1 MTCQHGWQKTIVSID
16 KFNKT
21 IGNIVCWITI
31 PLILGMVYEVLAR
44 KLFLA
49 PTIWAYDMSRFLYGA
64 LFMLGAGYALSK
76 GVHIRADFLY
86 RNFKTKTQGKIDF
99 WLYLLFYF
107 PGLIV
112 FLYMTTIFVQES
124 IMRNERGMDT
134 TWMPYMWPI
143 KSCLWFGIIFLLI
156 QGVSELFKSY
166 YAMTKGR
173 WPWTRMI
180 SHLIDPA
187 ILGFILIGVMLFAIF
202 IGFPI
207 SFTLIFL
214 GFVFGYLGFGKL
226 VFYLM
231 TLQFSMVMTEQT
243 LAAVPLFVFMGIMME
258 QAGLMER
265 LFSAFQMMLAK
276 VRGSLYYAVLFVSV
290 IFAAA
295 TGIVGASVTILG
307 IMAAKSMNKSGYDV
321 KLAAGTITAG
331 GTLGILIPPSIML
344 VVMGPIMEIPVT
356 DLFAA
361 AILPGILLACLY
373 AAYTTVRC
381 IINPKL
387 GPTVPEELRAKSMK
401 DVWIEN
407 FFLD

>member
-1 MTCQHGWQKTIVSID
+1 MTDKPTNLDVSDEMIAERRGGSGKMPDDMPTWMAKTIVSID

-143 KSCLWFGIIFLLI
+143 KSCLWFGIIFLLV

-173 WPWTRMI
+173 WP
-180 SHLIDPA
+180 
-187 ILGFILIGVMLFAIF
+187 G
-202 IGFPI
+202 
-207 SFTLIFL
+207 
-214 GFVFGYLGFGKL
+214 
-226 VFYLM
+226 
-231 TLQFSMVMTEQT
+231 QE
-243 LAAVPLFVFMGIMME
+243 
-258 QAGLMER
+258 
-265 LFSAFQMMLAK
+265 
-276 VRGSLYYAVLFVSV
+276 
-290 IFAAA
+290 
-295 TGIVGASVTILG
+295 
-307 IMAAKSMNKSGYDV
+307 
-321 KLAAGTITAG
+321 
-331 GTLGILIPPSIML
+331 
-344 VVMGPIMEIPVT
+344 
-356 DLFAA
+356 
-361 AILPGILLACLY
+361 
-373 AAYTTVRC
+373 
-381 IINPKL
+381 
-387 GPTVPEELRAKSMK
+387 
-401 DVWIEN
+401 
-407 FFLD
+407 

>member
-1 MTCQHGWQKTIVSID
+1 MTDKPTNLDISDEMIAERRGGSGKMPDDMPTWMAKSIVSID
-16 KFNKT
+16 RFNKI

-134 TWMPYMWPI
+134 TWMPFMWPI
-143 KSCLWFGIIFLLI
+143 KSCLWFGIIFLLV

-173 WPWTRMI
+173 WP
-180 SHLIDPA
+180 
-187 ILGFILIGVMLFAIF
+187 G
-202 IGFPI
+202 
-207 SFTLIFL
+207 
-214 GFVFGYLGFGKL
+214 
-226 VFYLM
+226 
-231 TLQFSMVMTEQT
+231 QE
-243 LAAVPLFVFMGIMME
+243 
-258 QAGLMER
+258 
-265 LFSAFQMMLAK
+265 
-276 VRGSLYYAVLFVSV
+276 
-290 IFAAA
+290 
-295 TGIVGASVTILG
+295 
-307 IMAAKSMNKSGYDV
+307 
-321 KLAAGTITAG
+321 
-331 GTLGILIPPSIML
+331 
-344 VVMGPIMEIPVT
+344 
-356 DLFAA
+356 
-361 AILPGILLACLY
+361 
-373 AAYTTVRC
+373 
-381 IINPKL
+381 
-387 GPTVPEELRAKSMK
+387 
-401 DVWIEN
+401 
-407 FFLD
+407 

>member
-1 MTCQHGWQKTIVSID
+1 MTDKPTNLDISDEMIAERRGGSGKMPDDMPLWMAKAIVSID
-16 KFNKT
+16 KFNKI

-134 TWMPYMWPI
+134 TWMPFMWPI
-143 KSCLWFGIIFLLI
+143 KSCLWFGIIFLLV

-173 WPWTRMI
+173 WP
-180 SHLIDPA
+180 
-187 ILGFILIGVMLFAIF
+187 G
-202 IGFPI
+202 
-207 SFTLIFL
+207 
-214 GFVFGYLGFGKL
+214 
-226 VFYLM
+226 
-231 TLQFSMVMTEQT
+231 QE
-243 LAAVPLFVFMGIMME
+243 
-258 QAGLMER
+258 
-265 LFSAFQMMLAK
+265 
-276 VRGSLYYAVLFVSV
+276 
-290 IFAAA
+290 
-295 TGIVGASVTILG
+295 
-307 IMAAKSMNKSGYDV
+307 
-321 KLAAGTITAG
+321 
-331 GTLGILIPPSIML
+331 
-344 VVMGPIMEIPVT
+344 
-356 DLFAA
+356 
-361 AILPGILLACLY
+361 
-373 AAYTTVRC
+373 
-381 IINPKL
+381 
-387 GPTVPEELRAKSMK
+387 
-401 DVWIEN
+401 
-407 FFLD
+407 

>member
-1 MTCQHGWQKTIVSID
+1 MTDKPTNLDISDEMIAERRGGSGKMPDDMPTWMAKAIVSID
-16 KFNKT
+16 KFNKI

-143 KSCLWFGIIFLLI
+143 KSCLWFGIIFLLV
-156 QGVSELFKSY
+156 QGVSELLKSY

-173 WPWTRMI
+173 WP
-180 SHLIDPA
+180 
-187 ILGFILIGVMLFAIF
+187 G
-202 IGFPI
+202 
-207 SFTLIFL
+207 
-214 GFVFGYLGFGKL
+214 
-226 VFYLM
+226 
-231 TLQFSMVMTEQT
+231 QE
-243 LAAVPLFVFMGIMME
+243 
-258 QAGLMER
+258 
-265 LFSAFQMMLAK
+265 
-276 VRGSLYYAVLFVSV
+276 
-290 IFAAA
+290 
-295 TGIVGASVTILG
+295 
-307 IMAAKSMNKSGYDV
+307 
-321 KLAAGTITAG
+321 
-331 GTLGILIPPSIML
+331 
-344 VVMGPIMEIPVT
+344 
-356 DLFAA
+356 
-361 AILPGILLACLY
+361 
-373 AAYTTVRC
+373 
-381 IINPKL
+381 
-387 GPTVPEELRAKSMK
+387 
-401 DVWIEN
+401 
-407 FFLD
+407 